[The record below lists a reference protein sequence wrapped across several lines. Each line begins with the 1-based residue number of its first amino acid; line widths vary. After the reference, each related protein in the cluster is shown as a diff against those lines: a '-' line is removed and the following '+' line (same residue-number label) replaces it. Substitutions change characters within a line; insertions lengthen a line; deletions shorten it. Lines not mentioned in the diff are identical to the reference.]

1 MPKRPKTPDP
11 VTVAEVERA
20 VLKAIAETFGDRPLD
35 VETAKKGL
43 AHAGFT
49 LIEMHLREVAE
60 RAKK

>member
-1 MPKRPKTPDP
+1 MAKRSRPAEP
-11 VTVAEVERA
+11 VTVAEVEQA
-20 VLKAIAETFGDRPLD
+20 VLKAIAEKFGDRPLD
-35 VETAKKGL
+35 VDTAKKGL